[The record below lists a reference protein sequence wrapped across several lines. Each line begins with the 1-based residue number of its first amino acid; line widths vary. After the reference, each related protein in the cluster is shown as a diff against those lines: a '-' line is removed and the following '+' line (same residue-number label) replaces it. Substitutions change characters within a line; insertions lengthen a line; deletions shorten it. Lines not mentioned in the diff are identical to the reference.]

1 MHVLSACVIFIFR
14 SDSGVVNIYDIN
26 TVYESNSP
34 KPVKVLMN
42 LTTEATHLKFNCTS
56 ELLAMASSHKQNAVK
71 LVSIFFF
78 SFLFCFVLCMF
89 ILNLI

>member
-1 MHVLSACVIFIFR
+1 MCNFYFSR
-14 SDSGVVNIYDIN
+14 SDSGVVNVYDSN
-26 TVYESNSP
+26 TLHQSNSP

-71 LVSIFFF
+71 LVCINI
-78 SFLFCFVLCMF
+78 FLFYA
-89 ILNLI
+89 LN